1 MRKLASIK
9 RIEEIKAIEG
19 ADLICA
25 YRVDGWWVV
34 DQKGKYNIGDLVVYC
49 EIDSW
54 IPNSIAPFLSKGQ
67 EPREFEGVKGE
78 RLRSIKLK
86 GQISQ
91 GLLLPLSIMSEVGEY
106 WRSFI
111 PPNHWER
118 GEIRV
123 AHEEDADCTDY
134 LGILKYEKPLPTQL
148 AGLAKGNFPSFI
160 PKTDEERIQ
169 NLNKNLSIWNHQQ
182 LEVEIS
188 EKLDGSSMTVFFRNN
203 TQDDEGNIVPE
214 FGVCSRNLQLKET
227 EGNSFWRA
235 ARKYNIEEKLIE
247 LNLNIAI
254 QCELCGPGI
263 QGNKYK
269 LSDVEMFVFT
279 VYNIDTGEYLTS
291 YERTDLCETLGL
303 KHVPVLGTLTLGDE
317 TIDSLLDKAEGK
329 SALNS
334 KTEREGLV
342 FKGIDDTSIH
352 WKAISN
358 KFLIKNGDE

>member
-1 MRKLASIK
+1 MRRLASIK

-34 DQKGKYNIGDLVVYC
+34 DQKNKYNVGDLVCYC
-49 EIDSW
+49 QIDSW

-78 RLRSIKLK
+78 RLRTIRLK

-91 GLLLPLSIMSEVGEY
+91 GLLLPITTLK
-106 WRSFI
+106 SFI
-111 PPNHWER
+111 
-118 GEIRV
+118 
-123 AHEEDADCTDY
+123 TDY
-134 LGILKYEKPLPTQL
+134 QQYHDLIEDDDVTDILGILKYEGPMNAQL

-160 PKTDEERIQ
+160 PKTDETRIQ
-169 NLNKNLSIWNHQQ
+169 SLGKNLVKWNEQQ

-203 TQDDEGNIVPE
+203 AQDETGNTISE

-235 ARKYNIEEKLIE
+235 ARKYNLEEKLTE

-254 QCELCGPGI
+254 QSELCGSGI

-269 LSDVEMFVFT
+269 LTDIDFYVFT

-291 YERTDLCETLGL
+291 YERIDLCKQLGL
-303 KHVPVLGTLTLGDE
+303 KHVPILGTMVLGDE
-317 TIDSLLDKAEGK
+317 TVDSLLDKAEGK
-329 SALNS
+329 SVLNP

-342 FKGIDDTSIH
+342 FKCIDYPSIH

-358 KFLIKNGDE
+358 RFLLKNGDE

>member
-9 RIEEIKAIEG
+9 RIEEIKAIEN

-34 DQKGKYNIGDLVVYC
+34 DQKGKYNVGDLVVYC

-91 GLLLPLSIMSEVGEY
+91 GLLLPIAILK
-106 WRSFI
+106 SFI
-111 PPNHWER
+111 ADYQQYHDLS
-118 GEIRV
+118 
-123 AHEEDADCTDY
+123 EDNDVTDI
-134 LGILKYEKPLPTQL
+134 LGILKYERPMSAQL

-203 TQDDEGNIVPE
+203 SIDDDGNTVSE

-235 ARKYNIEEKLIE
+235 ARKYNIEEKLTE

-254 QCELCGPGI
+254 QGELCGPGI

-279 VYNIDTGEYLTS
+279 IYNIDTGEYLTS
-291 YERTDLCETLGL
+291 YERTDLCKELGL
-303 KHVPVLGTLTLGDE
+303 KHVPVLDTLTLGDE

-342 FKGIDDTSIH
+342 FKGINDTSIH

-358 KFLIKNGDE
+358 KFLLKNGDD